1 MSANHN
7 TVPPS
12 SLSRRV
18 FTLANAGAVIIGVG
32 VFLVLVRIWN
42 SHVGSLLAAL
52 AAGIATGATWVLWNR
67 LSSGPPLAKIIPG
80 TLLGTIPSTPGL
92 PTPTLTQPGSP
103 AAEAYLTASRRLE
116 SATTG
121 QVVLVSSPGPGQGA
135 STVALNL
142 AIGATQEGRRVLL
155 VDGDLAT
162 PGLSRFGHTGTAP
175 GLTDLAAG
183 TATLVEASRLWLI
196 DSANRLPFVPA
207 GSRVDDAS
215 ALEGSRLA
223 DAVDQ
228 ITEHADLMLINAAPP
243 GWDGNQQAL
252 AAHADG
258 TVLVVTERGDRASIA
273 EACRLFEEMGAPV
286 VGFVVNHSSQ
296 HRAVPEHWLRRA
308 LKRVIATASII
319 VVAYTGWTGYQ
330 LWHSWNGV
338 ERNQFDVETAL
349 EVLPPVP
356 ADLFLNADLAP
367 ETASAITA
375 LPSDREFTS
384 FMIVGSD
391 LGGERA
397 DVIILALFPTNGDP
411 PLMVSLPRDLY
422 VVNRC
427 SQGFDRLNANLGG
440 CGDAVNGPT
449 LLALAVEDFTG
460 IPVDHFALFDF
471 DGFQRIIDQVGG
483 VEICVEHDVRDRKSG
498 LDLNAGCTNAS
509 GEQALAWVRSR
520 HTLELVN
527 GRWRVMPGVNDLAR
541 NERQQDVI
549 LAMMDKV
556 RAFRSLNDLT
566 RTVRSLTDAFTLD
579 DQLGVTDAIKLAWD
593 LRNIDPS
600 TIVRL
605 QVPVADYT
613 TPQGAAVLIPTA
625 SFDTIIAEY
634 YGIAAEGAS

>member
-1 MSANHN
+1 MSLNHN
-7 TVPPS
+7 MVASS
-12 SLSRRV
+12 SLPRRM
-18 FTLANAGAVIIGVG
+18 FTLANVGAVVIGIG
-32 VFLVLVRIWN
+32 SFLVLVRAWN
-42 SHVGSLLAAL
+42 SHIGSLLAAL
-52 AAGIATGATWVLWNR
+52 VAGIVTGVAWLLWNR
-67 LSSGPPLAKIIPG
+67 LSAGPPLAKVIPG
-80 TLLGTIPSTPGL
+80 TLLGIIPSTPAL

-103 AAEAYLTASRRLE
+103 AAEAYLAAARQLA

-121 QVVLVSSPGPGQGA
+121 QVVLVSSPAPGQGA

-142 AIGATQEGRRVLL
+142 AIGATQEGRRLLL

-162 PGLSRFGHTGTAP
+162 SGLSRFGHTGTTP
-175 GLTDLAAG
+175 GLTELAQG

-196 DSANRLPFVPA
+196 DADNRLPFIPA
-207 GSRVDDAS
+207 GSRSNDPTVLQGPS
-215 ALEGSRLA
+215 LA

-228 ITEHADLMLINAAPP
+228 ITEHADLMLINASPP
-243 GWDGNQQAL
+243 GWDENQQAL

-258 TVLVVTERGDRASIA
+258 TVLVVTERGDRAQIA
-273 EACRLFEEMGAPV
+273 EACRRLEEMGAPV
-286 VGFVVNHSSQ
+286 VGYVVNHSSQ
-296 HRAVPEHWLRRA
+296 HRAAPEHWLRRA
-308 LKRVIATASII
+308 LKRVVATTAVI
-319 VVAYTGWTGYQ
+319 VLAYTGWSGYQ
-330 LWHSWNGV
+330 IWHSWNSV
-338 ERNQFDVETAL
+338 ERNQFDIETAL

-356 ADLFLNADLAP
+356 ADLFQTTDLTP

-375 LPSDREFTS
+375 VPSDREFTTY
-384 FMIVGSD
+384 MIVGSD

-427 SQGFDRLNANLGG
+427 TQGFDRLNANLGG

-483 VEICVEHDVRDRKSG
+483 VEICVEHDVRDSKSN
-498 LDLNAGCTNAS
+498 LDLKAGCTNAD

-527 GRWRVMPGVNDLAR
+527 GRWRSMPGVNDLAR

-549 LAMMDKV
+549 IAMFNKV
-556 RAFRSLNDLT
+556 RAFHSLNDLT

-579 DQLGVTDAIKLAWD
+579 DQLGVTDAIKLAWG

-613 TPQGAAVLIPTA
+613 TSQGAAVLIPTA
-625 SFDTIIAEY
+625 SFDTVITEY
-634 YGIAAEGAS
+634 YGIASGEAS

>member
-1 MSANHN
+1 MNANHK
-7 TVPPS
+7 TAAPPS
-12 SLSRRV
+12 LLGRV
-18 FTLANAGAVIIGVG
+18 LTIANIGSVIVG
-32 VFLVLVRIWN
+32 IVVFLVLVRAWN
-42 SHVGSLLAAL
+42 SHVGGLLAAL
-52 AAGIATGATWVLWNR
+52 VAGFATAVAWVLWNR
-67 LSSGPPLAKIIPG
+67 LSAGPPLAKIIPG

-92 PTPTLTQPGSP
+92 PTPTLTQPASP
-103 AAEAYLTASRRLE
+103 TAEAYRAASRRLE

-121 QVVLVSSPGPGQGA
+121 QVVLVSSAGPGQGA

-155 VDGDLAT
+155 VDGDLST
-162 PGLSRFGHTGTAP
+162 QGLSRFGHTGAAP
-175 GLTDLAAG
+175 GLTDLAEG

-207 GSRVDDAS
+207 GSRPDNPT
-215 ALEGSRLA
+215 ALQGTRLA

-243 GWDGNQQAL
+243 GWDGDQQTL
-252 AAHADG
+252 ATHADG
-258 TVLVVTERGDRASIA
+258 TILVVTERGDRTAIA
-273 EACRLFEEMGAPV
+273 EACRRFEEMGAPV
-286 VGFVVNHSSQ
+286 VGYVVNHSSH
-296 HRAVPEHWLRRA
+296 HRAAPEHWLRRA
-308 LKRVIATASII
+308 LKRAFATASII
-319 VVAYTGWTGYQ
+319 IVAYTAWTGYQ
-330 LWHSWNGV
+330 LWHSWNSV
-338 ERNQFDVETAL
+338 ERDQFDVETAL
-349 EVLPPVP
+349 GVLPPIP
-356 ADLFLNADLAP
+356 PDLFETADLSP

-375 LPSDREFTS
+375 VPSDREFTT

-427 SQGFDRLNANLGG
+427 TQGFDRLNANLGG
-440 CGDAVNGPT
+440 CGDTVNGPT

-471 DGFQRIIDQVGG
+471 DGFQRIIDQVSG
-483 VEICVEHDVRDRKSG
+483 VEICVDHDVRDRKSG
-498 LDLNAGCTNAS
+498 LDLPAGCTNAS

-549 LAMMDKV
+549 LAMFDKI
-556 RAFRSLNDLT
+556 RAFKSSNDLT
-566 RTVRSLTDAFTLD
+566 RTVRSVTDAFTLD
-579 DQLGVTDAIKLAWD
+579 NQLGVTEAIRLAWD
-593 LRNIDPS
+593 LRNIDPA

-605 QVPVADYT
+605 QVPVADYLT
-613 TPQGAAVLIPTA
+613 AQGAAVLIPTA
-625 SFDTIIAEY
+625 SFDSVIAEY
-634 YGIAAEGAS
+634 YGIAAEEAS